1 MERESAHIEAT
12 PQRTERLASLFV
24 ETRWIGAEQSAIA
37 HKSLLLIAR
46 TTKHACKLTV
56 HKFYWNLTPPRPLL

>member
-24 ETRWIGAEQSAIA
+24 ETRWIGAELSAIA
-37 HKSLLLIAR
+37 TQELAPYCENDETRVQIDGPQVLLEPNA
-46 TTKHACKLTV
+46 AQA
-56 HKFYWNLTPPRPLL
+56 LL